1 MKENISAGSS
11 VVKVVIGATT
21 IPKSPLDDLLLLP
34 IITKM
39 TTTGIAV
46 RVRVVIATITRV
58 VRVVIVVADQGQ
70 VLVVNEVVMI
80 PMIVMIII
88 QNQVNQSMVV
98 TVMIHVI
105 VIPTIVKT
113 LVGKVDPKRLLR
125 YLIKMSTKRVER
137 MNHVRHIPN
146 VTI

>member
-1 MKENISAGSS
+1 
-11 VVKVVIGATT
+11 
-21 IPKSPLDDLLLLP
+21 
-34 IITKM
+34 M